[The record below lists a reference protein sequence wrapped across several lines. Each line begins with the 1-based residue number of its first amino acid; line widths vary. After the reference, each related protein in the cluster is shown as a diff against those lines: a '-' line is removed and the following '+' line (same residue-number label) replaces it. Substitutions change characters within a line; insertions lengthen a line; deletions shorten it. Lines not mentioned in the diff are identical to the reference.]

1 MNHYDL
7 IVIGGGITG
16 AGIFREAAAMG
27 LSVLLLE
34 GDDFSSGTS
43 GRSSKL
49 VHGGL
54 RYLKQGH
61 LHLTMDSVRHRER
74 LMKEMPG
81 LVTELAF
88 LMPLYRDGG
97 PSVLQMK
104 AGLFLY
110 DLMAGKQRHAFENP
124 ESIHLALPGM
134 RREKLSGAFI
144 FHDAQV
150 DDSRL
155 VLRLIREA
163 CCHEKAFALN
173 YTRVTALAKNKEGRV
188 TGVCTHDRESGE
200 KRKYFAPL
208 VINATG
214 VFSAKLHPL
223 PSKKLHI
230 RPLRGSH
237 LVFSSRLLP
246 LKTAVSFFHPH
257 DRRPVFLIPWEGA
270 LIFGTTDE
278 DSTLKDAENPVIT
291 RDEVLY
297 LLTALTHLFPD
308 AGFSEKNILSTFAG
322 LRPVVTESMVKKPS
336 QESREH
342 IVWQAPGLISVTGGK
357 LTTFRKLA
365 WDTLKLGCRQRHL
378 PLPDVKTPVVKAFAP
393 PCPPEL
399 DPKLWKLL
407 CGRYGSDAQY
417 LETKNPALLETIPG
431 TRHILA
437 EIPLVCRDASIRHLD
452 DLLLRRLRLGLVLA
466 GGGMDIMDDIRDLAL
481 PVLGWRL
488 KKWEHEVLRYKE
500 LWQKNHGVPR

>member
-1 MNHYDL
+1 MNNYDL

-16 AGIFREAAAMG
+16 AGIFREAAAIG

-34 GDDFSSGTS
+34 GSDFSSGTS

-61 LHLTMDSVRHRER
+61 LHLTLDSVRHRER
-74 LMKEMPG
+74 LLRELPG
-81 LVTELAF
+81 LVTELPF
-88 LMPLYRDGG
+88 LMPMYRDGG
-97 PSVLQMK
+97 PSLLQMK

-110 DLMAGKQRHAFENP
+110 DLMAGKQRHSFKSLEN
-124 ESIHLALPGM
+124 IRFNLPGI
-134 RREKLSGAFI
+134 RNEKLSGAFS

-163 CCHEKAFALN
+163 LCHEKAFAQN
-173 YTRVTALAKNKEGRV
+173 YTRVTSLAKNKEGRV
-188 TGVCTHDRESGE
+188 TGVCAEDRETGE
-200 KRKYFAPL
+200 KRKYYAPL
-208 VINATG
+208 VVNATG
-214 VFSAKLHPL
+214 VFSARLHPL

-237 LVFSSRLLP
+237 LVFPSHILP

-257 DRRPVFLIPWEGA
+257 DQRPVFLIPWEGA

-297 LLTALTHLFPD
+297 LLTALKHLFPD

-322 LRPVVTESMVKKPS
+322 LRPVVTESMTKKPS

-378 PLPDVKTPVVKAFAP
+378 PQPDIKTPVVKAFYQ
-393 PCPPEL
+393 PCPPNL
-399 DPKLWKLL
+399 NPKLWKLL

-417 LETKNPALLETIPG
+417 LETQNPALLEFIPG
-431 TRHILA
+431 TRNILA

-466 GGGMDIMDDIRDLAL
+466 DGGMDMMEEIRDLAL
-481 PVLGWRL
+481 PVLGWSPE
-488 KKWEHEVLRYKE
+488 KWNHEVLRYHA